1 MTDIN
6 KILSN
11 QQTQQTIVIEE
22 KSETTGST
30 ASTVNAN
37 ITPVTNNVYADY
49 CGNRL
54 PCGYCKLMSSMC
66 PLVNNYRTEI
76 TWNANQVT
84 CSMEK

>member
-22 KSETTGST
+22 KSDTTGNT
-30 ASTVNAN
+30 ASTTNATV
-37 ITPVTNNVYADY
+37 TPVTSNVYADY

-54 PCGYCKLMSSMC
+54 PCGYCRMLMRDC
-66 PLVNNYRTEI
+66 PKYYTT
-76 TWNANQVT
+76 TWTGGDPNIKVT
-84 CSMEK
+84 L

>member
-22 KSETTGST
+22 KSDTTGNT
-30 ASTVNAN
+30 ASTTNATV
-37 ITPVTNNVYADY
+37 TPVTSNVYADY

-54 PCGYCKLMSSMC
+54 PCGYCRLMSSMC
-66 PLVNNYRTEI
+66 PLVYKTEI
-76 TWNANQVT
+76 TWNANEIT